1 MRARLAGE
9 CERANR
15 VEEVVDRER
24 LAQYSVGARR
34 PFGVELGRS
43 RDDDDGDS
51 AAAQLAE
58 QRVAAL
64 VPDPHV
70 EEHEHDA
77 LRVQLPPRLAER
89 RRLDDAKTLELQ
101 VHATEQA
108 DSGLVVA
115 PQVEEHEH
123 APLPSHPPPR
133 LAERRRLDAAKP
145 LEPQVHATEQADG
158 GLVVEDEHRR
168 MPFRR
173 GHEGGTI
180 PAVTQLPRA
189 AFTPYKWLRI
199 RATRGGSRWPGG
211 TLRGLKQW
219 EFHCRRCNTGD
230 GPGLRSSAHWIR
242 WRRRGRC
249 RCLCGARTEAPE
261 RRLAAEQLDRLEE
274 AG

>member
-9 CERANR
+9 RERANR

-34 PFGVELGRS
+34 PLGVELGRS

-77 LRVQLPPRLAER
+77 LRVQLPPCLAER
-89 RRLDDAKTLELQ
+89 RRLDDAKTLELE

-108 DSGLVVA
+108 DSGLVV
-115 PQVEEHEH
+115 
-123 APLPSHPPPR
+123 
-133 LAERRRLDAAKP
+133 D
-145 LEPQVHATEQADG
+145 
-158 GLVVEDEHRR
+158 DEHRR

-249 RCLCGARTEAPE
+249 RCLCAARTEAPE